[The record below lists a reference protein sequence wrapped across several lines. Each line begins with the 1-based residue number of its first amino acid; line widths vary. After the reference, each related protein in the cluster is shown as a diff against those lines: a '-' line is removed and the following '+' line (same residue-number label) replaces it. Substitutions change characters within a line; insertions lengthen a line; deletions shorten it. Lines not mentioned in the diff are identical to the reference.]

1 MTAYSMKTPYIRFDV
16 APTKRGTE
24 DAVVTFVATDKEKKT
39 SYFDL
44 DPVEARSH
52 AQHLL
57 AVAEE
62 VERIRKREAT

>member
-1 MTAYSMKTPYIRFDV
+1 MTVYSMRTPHIRFDV

-24 DAVVTFVATDKEKKT
+24 GLVVTVVATDKEKKT

-44 DPVEARSH
+44 DPIEARSH